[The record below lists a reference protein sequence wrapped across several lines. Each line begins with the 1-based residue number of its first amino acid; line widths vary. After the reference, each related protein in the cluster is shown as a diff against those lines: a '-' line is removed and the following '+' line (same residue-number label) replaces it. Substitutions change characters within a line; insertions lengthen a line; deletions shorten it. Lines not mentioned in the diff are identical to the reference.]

1 MAEIDTSKSQAPL
14 YTPSSTDL
22 DVQGETQTVGKSS
35 VIQKNGDVI
44 TDTQSA
50 YVGSADAPSTGAAY
64 NTDASLPKLANPSDS
79 RIQVGSAQARDTGS
93 TDSDSDTAPAKDTS
107 DGKTASANGEEPK
120 LFIDV
125 QDPGKKGSDSGTG
138 QGKGEGEASAQG
150 AGTGAQVQGEKGIPG
165 QIVAGQT
172 AGVQGSQGSQASTPL
187 SGSSGPSIADL
198 QQFNPELPNSDP
210 YAPDPLSQF
219 TDAAAILF
227 GTNYLLGE
235 ADASAGAAGNGGQ
248 VEGDTSTPTPL
259 AGDPNSSVL
268 PDGTVIVVDGEQVV
282 VDASKAGD
290 LKGPIID
297 VSGAEGDIIIPNAG
311 TDAAKIAMSDPAAAN
326 LRTLKSLEG
335 SLLSMTDIIKNAE
348 ELAKQLPPSAETATF
363 LNFLKSVSQNLLA
376 LSNMLYELQMINT
389 NQSRQATQAQ
399 KDAAI
404 NDIKERAKAEQDRLK
419 AESKKRK
426 KAKFGVLNK
435 IFSFIKVIFMA
446 VAVALLQMIPGLGQ
460 IASAYVVAAM
470 VDEVCKTFGINY
482 SCTQALTNA
491 IGDAVV
497 GMMPYLSDAAK
508 ESVRTAVKGVCAGM
522 CIAAMFLSPVSFA
535 LGGGAAIQ
543 ASLIDSGLIKDEGLK
558 AKFGMALGVAQAV
571 AGIIL
576 AIVMSLLPG
585 GQGAAF
591 GALSNAIGTTTAKMA
606 DTLVKIMNVT
616 MAAVTITGQVNTA
629 MIASL
634 NQQIAKIR
642 GAYES
647 SQALVQMLIQLL
659 KQAIKT
665 LQDGIKEFASQI
677 AGIQGSLQANYSN
690 LSAQLG
696 ALYNAT

>member
-14 YTPSSTDL
+14 YTPSDVGTESDL
-22 DVQGETQTVGKSS
+22 QVTGKSS
-35 VIQKNGDVI
+35 VIQQNGDVI
-44 TDTQSA
+44 TDTQSSYA
-50 YVGSADAPSTGAAY
+50 GTSDVKYLGALY
-64 NTDASLPKLANPSDS
+64 NSDASLPKLANPNDS
-79 RIQVGSAQARDTGS
+79 RVQVGTAQAQAS
-93 TDSDSDTAPAKDTS
+93 ETS
-107 DGKTASANGEEPK
+107 DPEVKETEGASEEGKTTGANGEEGK
-120 LFIDV
+120 LFV
-125 QDPGKKGSDSGTG
+125 EVKEPGKKGSDAGAG
-138 QGKGEGEASAQG
+138 QGEGEGDATLAQG
-150 AGTGAQVQGEKGIPG
+150 AGAAQAKSSSGQVGLGGGAEG
-165 QIVAGQT
+165 A
-172 AGVQGSQGSQASTPL
+172 ASTSSSSPAT
-187 SGSSGPSIADL
+187 GSSGASSADL
-198 QQFNPELPNSDP
+198 QQFNPDLPNGDP
-210 YAPDPLSQF
+210 YAPDPLNVF
-219 TDAAAILF
+219 KDAASALF
-227 GTNYLLGE
+227 GTNYSQGE
-235 ADASAGAAGNGGQ
+235 GSAEASGASNASA
-248 VEGDTSTPTPL
+248 PL
-259 AGDPNSSVL
+259 AGDPNSPVF
-268 PDGTVIVVDGEQVV
+268 PDGTVIVVDGQEVV
-282 VDASKAGD
+282 VDAAAAKNLS
-290 LKGPIID
+290 GPVID
-297 VSGAEGDIIIPNAG
+297 VSGMEGDIIVPNAG
-311 TDAAKIAMSDPAAAN
+311 TAAAAQALSDPAAAN
-326 LRTLKSLEG
+326 LRILKNLEG
-335 SLLSMTDIIKNAE
+335 SLMSMTDIIKNAE
-348 ELAKQLPPSAETATF
+348 ALAKQLPPSAETATF
-363 LNFLKSVSQNLLA
+363 LNFLKSVSANLLA
-376 LSNMLYELQMINT
+376 LSAMLYDLQMINT
-389 NQSRQATQAQ
+389 NQSRLATQAQ

-404 NDIKERAKAEQDRLK
+404 RDIKERAKAEQDRIK
-419 AESKKRK
+419 AEAKKRK

-446 VAVALLQMIPGLGQ
+446 VAVAMLQMIPGLGQ
-460 IASAYVVAAM
+460 VASAYVVAAM

-491 IGDAVV
+491 IADAVV

-508 ESVRTAVKGVCAGM
+508 ESVRTAVKATCAGM

-543 ASLIDSGLIKDEGLK
+543 ASLIDSGLIKDEALRSK
-558 AKFGMALGVAQAV
+558 LGMALGVAQAV
-571 AGIIL
+571 AGIVL
-576 AIVMSLLPG
+576 SIVMFSIPG

-665 LQDGIKEFASQI
+665 LQDGIKEFAAQI
-677 AGIQGSLQANYSN
+677 AGIQGSLQANFSN